1 MRVLFPVTR
10 HPWRPPCDPS
20 LRDVRNS
27 LRKFFVAAL
36 LLLLG
41 GCAAPLPKA
50 DPQQAW
56 IELYAPAGDLLM
68 ADRLDRER
76 WPDGRYFQV
85 GPGAHEL
92 LVRLQFEASRGG
104 MGIDS
109 EPLLLT
115 CELRLRYDQFAAG
128 RRYRIEARSMAMTAQ
143 AWLYDEQRNVLAR
156 ARVMRCGT
164 AI

>member
-1 MRVLFPVTR
+1 MRVL
-10 HPWRPPCDPS
+10 
-20 LRDVRNS
+20 LIA
-27 LRKFFVAAL
+27 AAL
-36 LLLLG
+36 LLG
-41 GCAAPLPKA
+41 ACASPLPKP

-56 IELYAPAGDLLM
+56 VDLYAPAGDLLM
-68 ADRLDRER
+68 ADRVDRKR

-85 GPGAHEL
+85 DPGAHEL
-92 LVRLQFEASRGG
+92 LVRLQFEAAGGG
-104 MGIDS
+104 MAMNS

-128 RRYRIEARSMAMTAQ
+128 QRYRVEARSMAMTAQ

-156 ARVMRCGT
+156 GKVMRCGT

>member
-1 MRVLFPVTR
+1 MR
-10 HPWRPPCDPS
+10 
-20 LRDVRNS
+20 
-27 LRKFFVAAL
+27 AL
-36 LLLLG
+36 LIAAMLLLG
-41 GCAAPLPKA
+41 ACASPLPKP

-56 IELYAPAGDLLM
+56 VDLYAPAGDLLM
-68 ADRLDRER
+68 ADRLDRKR

-85 GPGAHEL
+85 APGAHEL

-104 MGIDS
+104 GMGFTS

-128 RRYRIEARSMAMTAQ
+128 QRYRVEARSMAMTAQ

-156 ARVMRCGT
+156 GKVMRCGT